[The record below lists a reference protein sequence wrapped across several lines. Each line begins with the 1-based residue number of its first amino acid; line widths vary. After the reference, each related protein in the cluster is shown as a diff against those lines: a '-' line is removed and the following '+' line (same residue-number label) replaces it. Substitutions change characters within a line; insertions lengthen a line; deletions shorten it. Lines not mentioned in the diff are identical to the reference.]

1 MSWLPNFGGERLG
14 LAVAGYEYSTPTLDV
29 RRFGFEPAAALE
41 LDNEHSGHAI

>member
-1 MSWLPNFGGERLG
+1 MATKHLAARLG

-29 RRFGFEPAAALE
+29 RRIGFEPATALE